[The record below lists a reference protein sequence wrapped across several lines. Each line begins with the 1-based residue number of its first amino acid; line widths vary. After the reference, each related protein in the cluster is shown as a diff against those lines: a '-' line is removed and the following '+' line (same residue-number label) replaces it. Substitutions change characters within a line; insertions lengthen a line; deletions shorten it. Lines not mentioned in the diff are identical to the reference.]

1 MTFLARIKE
10 KLENYRRV
18 LTVARK
24 PTKEEFQETAKITGM
39 GILLI
44 GVIGFVFLAVSLM
57 FIG

>member
-1 MTFLARIKE
+1 MFLEKIKE

-18 LTVARK
+18 LTLARK
-24 PTKEEFQETAKITGM
+24 PTSEEFRETAKITGL
-39 GILLI
+39 GIIII